1 MKRAQPIGQLDP
13 FRPLSRELQDL
24 VVKPKDGAA
33 KGQGAASL
41 SGKPQPL
48 VTPPGW
54 QLSGLIGGADRPE
67 AVVTYLGASGT
78 LRVGDVGS
86 ATGKGAHATNLL
98 PDGWRV
104 AEIDPTR
111 GTIVLQFKGQT
122 TTKQI

>member
-1 MKRAQPIGQLDP
+1 VKRAQPIGQLDP

-24 VVKPKDGAA
+24 VVKPKDSAA
-33 KGQGAASL
+33 TGQGAASQ
-41 SGKPQPL
+41 SARPQHL
-48 VTPPGW
+48 ATPPGW

-67 AVVTYLGASGT
+67 AVVTYQGASGT
-78 LRVGDVGS
+78 LLVGDVGS
-86 ATGKGAHATNLL
+86 ATGKGANATNLL

-111 GTIVLQFKGQT
+111 GTVVLEFKGKK